1 MKKLLLSSFVMVL
14 AVYSYGQGISGGVK
28 AGMSLANQKW
38 TSQGISL
45 DTKAKPGLHAG
56 VFLTAMIN
64 EKFGVQPEALFSMQG
79 SRWDFSGN
87 DSKLKFAYVDVPV
100 LLRYNITEMIS
111 VHAGP
116 QFGILMSAEA
126 EDESGDTE
134 DIKDEMKSIDFGGAA
149 GAEVV
154 LPMGLGFGARYVI
167 GLSNIADSD
176 DADLDELEVKNRNFQ
191 IYVFYKL
198 FGGQK

>member
-28 AGMSLANQKW
+28 AGMNLANQKW
-38 TSQGISL
+38 TTSGVSL

-56 VFLTAMIN
+56 AFITAMIN
-64 EKFGVQPEALFSMQG
+64 EKFGVQPEVLFSMDG

-87 DSKLKFAYVDVPV
+87 DSKFKFNYVSVPV

-116 QFGILMSAEA
+116 QLGILVGAEA

-134 DIKDEMKSIDFGGAA
+134 DIKDQVKGMDFAGAA
-149 GAEVV
+149 GAEIV
-154 LPMGLGFGARYVI
+154 LPVGLGFGARYVI
-167 GLSNIADSD
+167 GLTNIADTEDGDFD
-176 DADLDELEVKNRNFQ
+176 DIEVKNRNFQ
-191 IYVFYKL
+191 IYVFYRL
-198 FGGQK
+198 FGGK